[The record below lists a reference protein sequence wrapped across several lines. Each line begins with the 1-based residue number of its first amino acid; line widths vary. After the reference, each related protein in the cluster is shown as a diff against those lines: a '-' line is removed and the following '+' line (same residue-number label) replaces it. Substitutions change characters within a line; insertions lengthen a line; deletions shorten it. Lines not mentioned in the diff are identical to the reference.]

1 MLDLYCLDGAE
12 ARTIQ
17 RLKSA
22 LRFEQGLAI
31 ESISFEPLKGA
42 PEELINFSHQGVDYG
57 PSLPPSYRMRVVYDA
72 EDKFTSLFT
81 LGQNEDG
88 EWRIICAKPTN
99 ERPPELQHT
108 PAPI

>member
-57 PSLPPSYRMRVVYDA
+57 PSLPQATACALSTM
-72 EDKFTSLFT
+72 L
-81 LGQNEDG
+81 
-88 EWRIICAKPTN
+88 RISS
-99 ERPPELQHT
+99 
-108 PAPI
+108 PASSH